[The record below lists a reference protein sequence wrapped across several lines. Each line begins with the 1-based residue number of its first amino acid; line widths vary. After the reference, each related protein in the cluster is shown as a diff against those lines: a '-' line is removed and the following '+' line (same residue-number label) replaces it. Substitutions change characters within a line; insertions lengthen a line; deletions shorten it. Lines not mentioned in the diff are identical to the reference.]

1 MAKFSHYAIAAARQA
16 IQDAQWTPET
26 DLEKQRTVSIV
37 KLNLKHSYRD
47 NNFIV

>member
-26 DLEKQRTVSIV
+26 DEEKQRTASINQLCYNC
-37 KLNLKHSYRD
+37 KG
-47 NNFIV
+47 